1 VETLYIL
8 SDIIAT
14 PSHLKPEILN
24 CAISVAMASDTPK
37 KTSAILLNKR
47 NRIIST
53 GVNSYE
59 RTHPVQSWAAKKA
72 SKVFND
78 PNLEKKIFGHAEI
91 ISLIKAREDAET
103 IVVCRVGGH
112 SKKELRM
119 SKPCRIC
126 TYYILNCT
134 KIVHIH
140 YSTPDGF
147 VYEYWG

>member
-1 VETLYIL
+1 MYLL
-8 SDIIAT
+8 SDIIAV
-14 PSHLKPEILN
+14 PSQMKPEILRN
-24 CAISVAMASDTPK
+24 AVSVAMASDTPK

-59 RTHPVQSWAAKKA
+59 RTHPAQYRAAKKA

-91 ISLIKAREDAET
+91 ISLIKAREEAET
-103 IVVCRVGGH
+103 IVVCRIGGH
-112 SKKELRM
+112 GKKELRM
-119 SKPCRIC
+119 SKPCKIC
-126 TYYILNCT
+126 TYYILNYS
-134 KIVHIH
+134 KVVHIH